1 MGAYDSSATVTLDC
15 TTTTTSATTTTAGA
29 NDVAACITATSEP
42 TTSEPTS
49 EPSLEPTTT
58 PSTNPSATPTATGSE
73 IYASVYDGAGCSANL
88 GSFKMTLDTCTQ
100 IPFSPINGY
109 LYALTTLSG
118 TDYSTTFSLESDC
131 AATTGVTPNPVTA
144 VIDTCTDLGI
154 YITDSFVAH
163 SEKFSNAYD
172 SSATVTLDCTTTTTS
187 ATTTTAGAND
197 VAACITATS
206 EPTTSEPTTSE
217 PTTSEPTATA
227 TADPTANG
235 SEIYASVYD
244 GAGCSAN
251 LGSFKMTLDTCTQI
265 PFSPINGYLYAKT
278 TLSGTDY
285 STTFSLESDCA
296 ATTGVTPN
304 PVT

>member
-1 MGAYDSSATVTLDC
+1 M
-15 TTTTTSATTTTAGA
+15 
-29 NDVAACITATSEP
+29 
-42 TTSEPTS
+42 
-49 EPSLEPTTT
+49 
-58 PSTNPSATPTATGSE
+58 
-73 IYASVYDGAGCSANL
+73 
-88 GSFKMTLDTCTQ
+88 
-100 IPFSPINGY
+100 
-109 LYALTTLSG
+109 TTLSG

-154 YITDSFVAH
+154 YIADSWVTH

-197 VAACITATS
+197 VAACITPTSEPTNQPTS
-206 EPTTSEPTTSE
+206 EPTTTPTTTPSE
-217 PTTSEPTATA
+217 S
-227 TADPTANG
+227 PTANG

-251 LGSFKMTLDTCTQI
+251 LGSFKMTLDACTQI
-265 PFSPINGYLYAKT
+265 PFSPINGYLYAMT

-296 ATTGVTPN
+296 ATTGVS
-304 PVT
+304 